1 MGEKT
6 YDVIILGTG
15 PAGLQAAIH
24 AARKKVSVLVMG
36 RDHKSSAYGAHI
48 ENYCCMDGIRGDELL
63 RRGRSQAEDSGTEFL
78 NEDAVELNRED
89 GWFIVKAEGGI
100 EFRCRSSVL
109 AMGISRK
116 KLRVPGEKEFL
127 GRGVGYC
134 VDCDANFFKGMV
146 VAVAGCGSAA
156 VSGAMTLLFY
166 ASDVYLICERLEVSE
181 DLAGQVRRG
190 AIHLYE
196 GRSVKE
202 ISGKEAVQSILLD
215 DGSRLEVSGIFIE
228 LGAKGAV
235 ELVGG
240 LGIELDS
247 EAMQYIVTNKNQ
259 ETNIP
264 GLYAAGDICGPP
276 WQVAKAVGEGCVAGI
291 EAAGFAKRVPRKA

>member
-6 YDVIILGTG
+6 YDVIIMGSG

-48 ENYCCMDGIRGDELL
+48 ENYCCMDGIRGEELL
-63 RRGRSQAEDSGTEFL
+63 RQGRSQAEGYGTRFL
-78 NEDAVELNRED
+78 NEDAVDLNHDD
-89 GWFIVKAEGGI
+89 GWFIVGAESGS
-100 EFRCRSSVL
+100 EFRCRASVL

-116 KLRVPGEKEFL
+116 KLKVPGEKEFL
-127 GRGVGYC
+127 GRGVSYC
-134 VDCDANFFKGMV
+134 VECDANFFKGMV

-166 ASDVYLICERLEVSE
+166 ASDVYLVCENLDVSE
-181 DLAGQVRRG
+181 SLAEQVRRG

-196 GRSVKE
+196 GRNVKE
-202 ISGKEAVQSILLD
+202 ITGKEGVESILLD

-235 ELVGG
+235 ELAGK

-247 EAMQYIVTNKNQ
+247 ETMQYIATNKKQ

-276 WQVAKAVGEGCVAGI
+276 WQVAKAVGEGCIAGI
-291 EAAGFAKRVPRKA
+291 EAAGFAKKDPDKA